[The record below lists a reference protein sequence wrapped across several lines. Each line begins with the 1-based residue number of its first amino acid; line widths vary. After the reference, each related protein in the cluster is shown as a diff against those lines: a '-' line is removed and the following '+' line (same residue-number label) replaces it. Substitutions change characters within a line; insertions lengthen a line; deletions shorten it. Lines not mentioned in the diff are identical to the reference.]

1 MEKSRFSH
9 KRLLFVASCFLSL
22 YAPVSAQAPL
32 SQMDSTVTV
41 SPEGDTVVT
50 YQLRETDFGRN
61 VICQYAERKTLT
73 KEERE
78 KNYERYR
85 EARKNDL

>member
-9 KRLLFVASCFLSL
+9 KRLLFVSL
-22 YAPVSAQAPL
+22 YTPVSAQAPL

-41 SPEGDTVVT
+41 SPDGDTVVT

-61 VICQYAERKTLT
+61 IIYQHAERKTLT

>member
-1 MEKSRFSH
+1 
-9 KRLLFVASCFLSL
+9 
-22 YAPVSAQAPL
+22 
-32 SQMDSTVTV
+32 MDSTVTV

-61 VICQYAERKTLT
+61 VIYQHAERKTLT
-73 KEERE
+73 EEERE

>member
-1 MEKSRFSH
+1 M
-9 KRLLFVASCFLSL
+9 KRLFLQSHGVLSL
-22 YAPVSAQAPL
+22 TVFIITLLIIARTPVSAQAPL

-61 VICQYAERKTLT
+61 VIYQHAERKTLT
-73 KEERE
+73 EEERE
-78 KNYERYR
+78 KNYGESVP
-85 EARKNDL
+85 

>member
-1 MEKSRFSH
+1 
-9 KRLLFVASCFLSL
+9 
-22 YAPVSAQAPL
+22 
-32 SQMDSTVTV
+32 MDSTVTV

-73 KEERE
+73 EEERE